1 MRCVSTFKATL
12 LACPTEH
19 SANTLERETCF
30 ISAQNTQFMHLT
42 SAQRGGAISRTTFA
56 AGRQNLLMLQTKIT
70 SSLKLQAVTDLKTM
84 SYFNIT
90 SISIFLFDAS

>member
-1 MRCVSTFKATL
+1 MGCIVFMLIGYLCSSETKK
-12 LACPTEH
+12 
-19 SANTLERETCF
+19 NTLAEKVP
-30 ISAQNTQFMHLT
+30 QNTQFMHLT
-42 SAQRGGAISRTTFA
+42 SAQRGGAIPRTTFA

-70 SSLKLQAVTDLKTM
+70 SSLKLHAVTDLKTM